1 MKKGFRQI
9 TDLRQSMGITFMFF
23 YENFDVMGNWSTA
36 HIVVTLYKMRLPYY
50 FMTASVQ
57 YD

>member
-1 MKKGFRQI
+1 
-9 TDLRQSMGITFMFF
+9 MFS
-23 YENFDVMGNWSTA
+23 YENFDVMGDCSTTR
-36 HIVVTLYKMRLPYY
+36 IVVTLYKMMLPYY